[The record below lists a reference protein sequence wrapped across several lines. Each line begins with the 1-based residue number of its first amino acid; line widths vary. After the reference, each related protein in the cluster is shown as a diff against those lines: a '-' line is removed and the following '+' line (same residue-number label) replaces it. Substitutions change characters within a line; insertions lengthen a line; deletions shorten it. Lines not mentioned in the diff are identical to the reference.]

1 MNYHR
6 REMMISAVHSTLK
19 WCRPLTFVNGVP
31 MRNQTIA
38 SPVKPFE
45 TFPGHLLRLNT
56 AVATNRTKQV
66 PGGNQIN
73 YDTSYSRTRRKLE
86 AELNKNRS
94 KENNGPPHTTDK
106 KHSEEVR
113 GLTALVSF
121 PGSGNTWLRYLLQ
134 QSTGEWVL
142 SCWTS
147 SKRRISYSAGILT
160 GSVYKDLG
168 LKKSGFPAE
177 NICNAS
183 VSQWVIYITSTCP
196 INTSVV
202 LLIERC
208 WLWKRT
214 SGVAQPSK
222 CSQRLFCWCAIPKV
236 QLSRSLIGKARATLG
251 LLR

>member
-134 QSTGEWVL
+134 QSTGEWVV

-147 SKRRISYSAGILT
+147 SKRWISYSTSQAFSPEVCT
-160 GSVYKDLG
+160 RTWVWRNQVFRPKTY
-168 LKKSGFPAE
+168 AMH
-177 NICNAS
+177 
-183 VSQWVIYITSTCP
+183 QWVNESFTLQ
-196 INTSVV
+196 VH
-202 LLIERC
+202 
-208 WLWKRT
+208 
-214 SGVAQPSK
+214 
-222 CSQRLFCWCAIPKV
+222 V
-236 QLSRSLIGKARATLG
+236 QLIQVSSF
-251 LLR
+251 